1 MEMYILV
8 DVIKFQFFD
17 IASLSIVLL
26 VYLCFWYWYMLHK
39 KIKNKI
45 LISMKK
51 KNNSFKS
58 RYLIINY
65 FFKRLCGRVS

>member
-17 IASLSIVLL
+17 IAALSIVLL

-51 KNNSFKS
+51 NNNSFKS
-58 RYLIINY
+58 HYLIINY